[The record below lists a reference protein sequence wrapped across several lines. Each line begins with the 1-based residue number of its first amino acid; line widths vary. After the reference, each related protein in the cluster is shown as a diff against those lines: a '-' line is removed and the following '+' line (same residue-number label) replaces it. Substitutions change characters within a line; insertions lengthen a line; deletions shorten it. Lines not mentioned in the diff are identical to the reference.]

1 VLSSAHQG
9 LHGTVLAAGAPNPWF
24 GTTYLSE
31 NSADVLSALTEHIVI
46 TVAAVFWG
54 LVLSIPLAL
63 LAQRSRVAEGV
74 ILGGAGVIY
83 AIPAISLLLILYDS
97 VNLGLTRTTV
107 IVALVL
113 YNLLILVRNVLT
125 GLRGVPDEAKEAA
138 TGMGFG
144 TLRRIARVELPLALP
159 SITAGVR
166 IATVNTVALVTIGF
180 AVGHGGL
187 GTIITQGYTN
197 NLYRQQV
204 MTGIVLVVLLAL
216 LLDLVL
222 LFVQRLLTPWIRVV
236 RA

>member
-1 VLSSAHQG
+1 VVSSAH
-9 LHGTVLAAGAPNPWF
+9 HVVVLAVGAPNPWF
-24 GTTYLSE
+24 GTTYVTDNSDEVLTALSE
-31 NSADVLSALTEHIVI
+31 HVII

-83 AIPAISLLLILYDS
+83 AIPAISLLLILYDT
-97 VNLGLTRTTV
+97 VGLGLTRTNV
-107 IVALVL
+107 IVALTL

-144 TLRRIARVELPLALP
+144 ALRRIGRVELPLALP

-216 LLDLVL
+216 VFDLLL
-222 LFVQRLLTPWIRVV
+222 LLVQRALTPWQRV
-236 RA
+236 ATA

>member
-1 VLSSAHQG
+1 MLSSVD
-9 LHGTVLAAGAPNPWF
+9 GTVLAAGAPNPWF
-24 GTTYLSE
+24 GTTYVSE
-31 NSADVLSALTEHIVI
+31 NSADVLAAIQEHVVI

-54 LVLSIPLAL
+54 LVISIPLAL
-63 LAQRSRVAEGV
+63 LAQRSRAAEAV
-74 ILGGAGVIY
+74 ILGGSGVIY
-83 AIPAISLLLILYDS
+83 AIPAISLLLILYDT
-97 VNLGLTRTTV
+97 VGLGLTQTTV
-107 IVALVL
+107 IVALAL

-159 SITAGVR
+159 SIAAGVR

-187 GTIITQGYTN
+187 GTLITQGYRN

-204 MTGIVLVVLLAL
+204 MTGIVLVVALALIFDLLLLLA
-216 LLDLVL
+216 
-222 LFVQRLLTPWIRVV
+222 QRLITPWT
-236 RA
+236 RAVPS

>member
-1 VLSSAHQG
+1 MLSSAH
-9 LHGTVLAAGAPNPWF
+9 HVVVLAVGAPNPWF
-24 GTTYLSE
+24 GTDYFSE
-31 NSADVLSALTEHIVI
+31 NSGDVFAALQEHIII

-63 LAQRSRVAEGV
+63 VAQRNRLAEGI

-97 VNLGLTRTTV
+97 LNFGLTRTTV

-125 GLRGVPDEAKEAA
+125 GLRGVPDDVKEAA
-138 TGMGFG
+138 NGMGFG
-144 TLRRIARVELPLALP
+144 PLRRIARVELPLALP

-187 GTIITQGYTN
+187 GSIITQGYTN

-216 LLDLVL
+216 VLDLL
-222 LFVQRLLTPWIRVV
+222 LLLIQRTLTPWT
-236 RA
+236 RAVAA